1 MHMIVAVTDKG
12 YILDPK
18 KQDCI
23 VTIPLPTKND
33 DLRRLLGVVP

>member
-1 MHMIVAVTDKG
+1 MHMGVAVTDKG

-23 VTIPLPTKND
+23 AIPLPTKNN